1 LELEKTLK
9 KFVVH
14 EKIRSMPS
22 QEEIDGI
29 VGKIN
34 PNEPDVIQLLRRA
47 LRAKGHAY
55 NTEIAYVKKVVA
67 FMAERRLKT
76 LADFDSITSSDVESH
91 LTDLAVDGN
100 VAPSTQNQSF
110 YALLF
115 LFEHVLKREIGSIG
129 AIRSTKATRIPTVL
143 SQDEVSKVLEQLR
156 GVHAIIGRLLY
167 GCGLRLTE
175 CLRLRIKD
183 LDFDRRLIEI
193 HNSKGEKSRFVPLP
207 EQLVEPLQELV
218 ARRTALHDKDLDDG
232 VASVWL
238 PFALDRKYPNAHRD
252 LKWQFLFASARL
264 SRDPKSGRMHRHH
277 LHSDTFPDQLNKA
290 VEACKL
296 RKRATSHTFRHS
308 FATHLLQSGT
318 DIRVIQE
325 LLGHSDIATT
335 MVYTHVLAR
344 PDLKVVSPLDRL
356 NTEKMQARPATKV
369 APVCESSEPAKLI
382 TDDLPLTATD
392 SQPHPQT
399 SLLIEKEERF
409 NELDANE
416 DKPDSP
422 IETRLPHPLP
432 RSWLT
437 SWVRN
442 VTLLMLENT
451 KKRCGY
457 SKSE

>member
-1 LELEKTLK
+1 
-9 KFVVH
+9 
-14 EKIRSMPS
+14 MPS

-115 LFEHVLKREIGSIG
+115 LFEHVLKREIGSIA

-143 SQDEVSKVLEQLR
+143 SHDEVSMVLGQLR
-156 GVHAIIGRLLY
+156 GVHAVIGRLLY

-369 APVCESSEPAKLI
+369 APVCESSELAELI

-392 SQPHPQT
+392 SQSHPQT
-399 SLLIEKEERF
+399 SLPIEKKERF
-409 NELDANE
+409 NERDANE
-416 DKPDSP
+416 DKTDSP
-422 IETRLPHPLP
+422 IETQLPHPLPHPLP

-437 SWVRN
+437 TWVKN

-451 KKRCGY
+451 KKRWGY
-457 SKSE
+457 SKSG